1 MAGMKSAV
9 ELAMEKLGKQ
19 HAKDDTIPLTDEQRR
34 EIGDVRKQYE
44 AKIAEKEIM
53 LQAEIRGLVQRHP
66 PHEAAAAAKELQE
79 KFQETRKALQ
89 QELEEKIA
97 VIRTRT

>member
-79 KFQETRKALQ
+79 KFQETRKVLQ

>member
-19 HAKDDTIPLTDEQRR
+19 QAQEPVIPLTDEQRR
-34 EIGDVRKQYE
+34 EISDLRKQYE

-53 LQAEIRGLVQRHP
+53 LQAEIRTLVQRRP
-66 PHEAAAAAKELQE
+66 PQEAAATARELQE
-79 KFQETRKALQ
+79 KFQETKKALQ

-97 VIRTRT
+97 AVRAHT

>member
-9 ELAMEKLGKQ
+9 ELAMEKLGKLQ
-19 HAKDDTIPLTDEQRR
+19 AKDASTPLTDEQRQ
-34 EIGDVRKQYE
+34 EIAALRQQHE

-53 LQAEIRGLVQRHP
+53 LQAEIRRLVQRQP
-66 PHEAAAAAKELQE
+66 PPEAAATARELQE
-79 KFQETRKALQ
+79 KFQDAKKALQ

-97 VIRTRT
+97 AVRHRA

>member
-9 ELAMEKLGKQ
+9 ELAMEKLGKR

-97 VIRTRT
+97 MIRTRT

>member
-9 ELAMEKLGKQ
+9 ELAMERLGKLQ
-19 HAKDDTIPLTDEQRR
+19 ATEAATPLTDEQRQ
-34 EIGDVRKQYE
+34 EIGDLRKQYE

-53 LQAEIRGLVQRHP
+53 MQAEMRQLVQRHP
-66 PHEAAAAAKELQE
+66 SHEAAAAAKEMQE
-79 KFQETRKALQ
+79 KFHETKKALQ

-97 VIRTRT
+97 AVRART

>member
-9 ELAMEKLGKQ
+9 ELAMEKLGKLRTE
-19 HAKDDTIPLTDEQRR
+19 DPSSPLTDAQRQ
-34 EIGDVRKQYE
+34 EIGELRKQYE

-53 LQAEIRGLVQRHP
+53 LQAEIRQLVQRRP
-66 PHEAAAAAKELQE
+66 PHEAVATAQELQG
-79 KFQETRKALQ
+79 KFQEAKKALQ

-97 VIRTRT
+97 AVRTRA

>member
-9 ELAMEKLGKQ
+9 ELAMEKLGKLR
-19 HAKDDTIPLTDEQRR
+19 TEESSSPLTDTQRQ
-34 EIGDVRKQYE
+34 EIGELRKQYE

-53 LQAEIRGLVQRHP
+53 LQAEVRQLVQRRP
-66 PHEAAAAAKELQE
+66 PHEAVATAQELQE
-79 KFQETRKALQ
+79 KFQEAKKALQ

-97 VIRTRT
+97 AVRTRA

>member
-9 ELAMEKLGKQ
+9 ELAMEKLGKLQ
-19 HAKDDTIPLTDEQRR
+19 AQDASTPLTDEQRQ
-34 EIGDVRKQYE
+34 EIAALRQQYE

-53 LQAEIRGLVQRHP
+53 LQADIRRLVQRQP
-66 PHEAAAAAKELQE
+66 PPEAAAAARELQE
-79 KFQETRKALQ
+79 KFQDTKKAFQ

-97 VIRTRT
+97 AVRNRA

>member
-9 ELAMEKLGKQ
+9 ELAMEKLGKR

-53 LQAEIRGLVQRHP
+53 LQADIRGLVQRHP

-89 QELEEKIA
+89 QELDEKIA

>member
-9 ELAMEKLGKQ
+9 ELAMEKLGKR
-19 HAKDDTIPLTDEQRR
+19 HAQDDTTPLSDKQRQ
-34 EIGDVRKQYE
+34 EIGDMRKQYE

-53 LQAEIRGLVQRHP
+53 LQADIRRLVQRHP

-79 KFQETRKALQ
+79 KFQEARKALQ

-97 VIRTRT
+97 MIRARA